1 MIIAYDSYL
10 MLIFAKSRKTALTIK
25 ILFFSDRIKSNWAAF
40 NMYGLLLEQQELC
53 KSAAQ
58 AFEKYLLF
66 C

>member
-1 MIIAYDSYL
+1 

-25 ILFFSDRIKSNWAAF
+25 IFFFSDRIKSNWAAF
-40 NMYGLLLEQQELC
+40 NMYGLLLEQQELY

-58 AFEKYLLF
+58 ALEKYVLF